1 MRTQGFTLVEQLT
14 VLAILAIVFATG
26 STALQDLSRR
36 AEARSSVLKVDRM
49 LSHARHAALGRQMA
63 VAVCSSHDGIAC
75 NGRWDDG
82 LLVFLDPRQSGQ
94 PQRPENILGHERLDT
109 RGELRW
115 RGFGGSIVALST
127 VSGAARPATAASPTA
142 PTTAAPSLHA
152 RSCSIGGG
160 RIRHSRDRDG
170 DGIHDDSSGNP
181 LIC

>member
-1 MRTQGFTLVEQLT
+1 MRTQGFTVVEQLT

-26 STALQDLSRR
+26 SAALQDLSRR
-36 AEARSSVLKVDRM
+36 AEARSSVLRVDRM
-49 LSHARHAALGRQMA
+49 LSQARHAALGRQMP
-63 VAVCSSHDGIAC
+63 VAVCSSHDGISC

-115 RGFGGSIVALST
+115 RGFGGNIVRFDRLGRST
-127 VSGAARPATAASPTA
+127 ASNGNFTYCADNRRPEFARQVV
-142 PTTAAPSLHA
+142 LN
-152 RSCSIGGG
+152 RGG

-170 DGIHDDSSGNP
+170 DGIHEDSSGHP
-181 LIC
+181 LSC

>member
-115 RGFGGSIVALST
+115 RGFGGSIVRFDRLGRST
-127 VSGAARPATAASPTA
+127 ASNGSFTYCADNRRPEFARQVVLNRRRPHP
-142 PTTAAPSLHA
+142 
-152 RSCSIGGG
+152 
-160 RIRHSRDRDG
+160 
-170 DGIHDDSSGNP
+170 P
-181 LIC
+181 LP